1 MFKKI
6 LTYCRWRWLLLFAAP
21 HLKQTN
27 KQTVK
32 VRSGHHRQGS
42 PSSWSSPRHLFEYR
56 ANRRH
61 GWGGCWL
68 ARNVILFV
76 CWLLHSSTV
85 SVVWAQ
91 HQALILPTL
100 LDPGVSGG
108 EYRQNKSCIAQDP
121 QFCWGKIFMVG
132 IFDAPLFWKKKKNSR
147 GHMLHPSEGQRGSGI
162 PSVPSSKSE
171 GTHFAAAMEA
181 YNSSTSLSF
190 LLSYWYTVNTKIDS
204 S

>member
-121 QFCWGKIFMVG
+121 QFCRGKIFMVG
-132 IFDAPLFWKKKKNSR
+132 IFDALLFCKKKKKIQEATCYTRVRAR
-147 GHMLHPSEGQRGSGI
+147 GDRVFHLCPLQNQ
-162 PSVPSSKSE
+162 K
-171 GTHFAAAMEA
+171 AL
-181 YNSSTSLSF
+181 TSLQQWKLTIAVPHSPF
-190 LLSYWYTVNTKIDS
+190 SYLIGTLLILK
-204 S
+204 